1 MNKVFIIETIKSS
14 KTWNGTERIVF
25 RHNNWNLILRKE
37 DSIYNPFTFSVSGN
51 KEGTHETISRR
62 YTSIENAFLHI
73 LNGSNE
79 NAQIKDKY
87 SSLNE
92 ALEQMN

>member
-1 MNKVFIIETIKSS
+1 MNKAFIIETINSS

-62 YTSIENAFLHI
+62 YTSVENAFLHI
-73 LNGSNE
+73 LNGFNE

>member
-1 MNKVFIIETIKSS
+1 MNKAFIIETINSS

-62 YTSIENAFLHI
+62 YISVENAFLHI
-73 LNGSNE
+73 LNGFNE

>member
-1 MNKVFIIETIKSS
+1 MNKAFIIETINSS

-62 YTSIENAFLHI
+62 YISVENAFLHI
-73 LNGSNE
+73 LNGFNE
-79 NAQIKDKY
+79 NATIKNKY
-87 SSLNE
+87 DSLDE
-92 ALEQMN
+92 ALEAIE

>member
-1 MNKVFIIETIKSS
+1 MNKEFIIETINSS

-37 DSIYNPFTFSVSGN
+37 EAIYSPFIFSVSGN

-62 YTSIENAFLHI
+62 YTNVENAFLHI
-73 LNGSNE
+73 LNGFNE

-92 ALEQMN
+92 ELEQIN

>member
-37 DSIYNPFTFSVSGN
+37 ESIYNPFTFSVSGN

-62 YTSIENAFLHI
+62 YTSVEDAFLHI
-73 LNGSNE
+73 LNGFNE

-87 SSLNE
+87 SSLND
-92 ALEQMN
+92 ALEQIN

>member
-37 DSIYNPFTFSVSGN
+37 ESIYNPFTFSVSGN

-62 YTSIENAFLHI
+62 YTSVEDAFLHI
-73 LNGSNE
+73 LNRFNE

>member
-62 YTSIENAFLHI
+62 YTSVENAFLHI
-73 LNGSNE
+73 LNGFNE

-87 SSLNE
+87 SSLNDT
-92 ALEQMN
+92 LEQMN